1 MCSRAQG
8 STLPV
13 LPMAEWRC
21 PGRTLAGMMSDDST
35 IPPRPLPSS
44 RLLLAVL
51 AGALLAGFWLGLVAR
66 GPNVLGI
73 DLDMTLAVQR
83 WQGAMPQALSDIGNL
98 LGSTGWAAAVIG
110 IGLLGAALLRWR
122 AEMLFLAVLLGLRLL
137 ATQLKPVFS
146 SPRPAD
152 DLVPIIGE
160 WHGSGYP
167 SGHALTASTMA
178 LGIAVIAWRRIP
190 SRTWAVATIEGVGVL
205 ALVVGWARIW
215 TGAHW
220 TTDVLGGYAFG
231 TAIAALATLTL
242 TREAQNDKIDMDL
255 A

>member
-1 MCSRAQG
+1 M
-8 STLPV
+8 LP
-13 LPMAEWRC
+13 PY
-21 PGRTLAGMMSDDST
+21 
-35 IPPRPLPSS
+35 RPLPSS
-44 RLLLAVL
+44 RLPL
-51 AGALLAGFWLGLVAR
+51 ALLAAALLVGIGLGIVVY
-66 GPNVLGI
+66 GPNALRWDV
-73 DLDMTLAVQR
+73 DVTLVVQR
-83 WQGAMPQALSDIGNL
+83 WQGAVPEALADLGNL

-110 IGLLGAALLRWR
+110 IGLLGAAMLRWQ
-122 AEMLFLAVLLGLRLL
+122 ADMLFLAVLLGLRLL
-137 ATQLKPVFS
+137 ATQLKPIFA
-146 SPRPAD
+146 SPRPTD

-190 SRTWAVATIEGVGVL
+190 SRAWTMATIAVVGVL

-220 TTDVLGGYAFG
+220 STDVLGGYAFG
-231 TAIAALATLTL
+231 TAIASLATLTF